1 MKPNP
6 LKSLATSLAN
16 KEVLLP
22 HLRTFLLAEQAAI
35 AAGKTSH
42 TKIVMQDA
50 KMTIECFKERH
61 DEYNHGR
68 KHEGEFFHPSRLG
81 ACMRQVFMS
90 HFCEE
95 AEDKTGDTLL
105 REWMIFETGTYLGV
119 FFQNLCERAGCLVKR
134 EAPIK
139 NPKLRIIGHADG
151 IVKIRDVTYVLEL
164 KTINERGYAT
174 TNSPKPDHIRQV
186 HAYMRGLKI
195 YKTIIIY
202 INKNTGQL
210 KEFVIDFDEKVYEW
224 QVKARINYY
233 FNRIRKKQL
242 PPREGANAN
251 AFPCTFCSFQRECW
265 ETATLNSWMKKN
277 KVTHASLPIPM
288 APLAS
293 ASAL

>member
-1 MKPNP
+1 MKPP
-6 LKSLATSLAN
+6 SGLKSLALSLSRG
-16 KEVLLP
+16 EVLLP
-22 HLRTFLLAEQAAI
+22 HLRAFLVQEQKAI

-42 TKIVMQDA
+42 TKIVMADA
-50 KMTIECFKERH
+50 KMTIQCFQERH

-81 ACMRQVFMS
+81 ACMRQVFMA

-95 AEDKTGDTLL
+95 SEDKTGDTLL

-119 FFQNLCERAGCLVKR
+119 FFQNLCERAKCLVKR

-151 IVKIRDVTYVLEL
+151 IVQIGGTTYVLEL
-164 KTINERGYAT
+164 KTINDRGYAT
-174 TNSPKPDHIRQV
+174 TTSPKGDHIRQV
-186 HAYMRGLKI
+186 HAYMKGLGI
-195 YKTIIIY
+195 NKTIIIY

-210 KEFVIDFDEKVYEW
+210 KEFVVDFDQTVYDV

-242 PPREGANAN
+242 PPREGASAH
-251 AFPCTFCSFQRECW
+251 AFPCTYCSFQRECW
-265 ETATLNSWMKKN
+265 ETATLKAWMKKN
-277 KVTHASLPIPM
+277 NVTMATLPIPT
-288 APLAS
+288 APPTTGL
-293 ASAL
+293 